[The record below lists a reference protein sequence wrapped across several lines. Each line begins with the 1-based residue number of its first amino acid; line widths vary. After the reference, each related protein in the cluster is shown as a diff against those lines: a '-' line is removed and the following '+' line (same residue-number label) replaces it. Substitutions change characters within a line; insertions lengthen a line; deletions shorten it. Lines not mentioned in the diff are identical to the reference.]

1 MPDNAVY
8 YHAAYIAAGL
18 VYTLYAAS
26 IWWRARQVRARL
38 AARGATAE
46 RDGTGA

>member
-1 MPDNAVY
+1 MPDNAAY

-26 IWWRARQVRARL
+26 IWWRARRIHARL
-38 AARGATAE
+38 PERGAAAE
-46 RDGTGA
+46 RSANGA